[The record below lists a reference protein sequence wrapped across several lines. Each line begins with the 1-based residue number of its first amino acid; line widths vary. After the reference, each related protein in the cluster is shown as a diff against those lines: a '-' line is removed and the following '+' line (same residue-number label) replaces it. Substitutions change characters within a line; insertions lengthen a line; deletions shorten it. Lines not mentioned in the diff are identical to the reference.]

1 MSKYYK
7 NRIMGMGAWVVT
19 FLFLCLPVVWG
30 QAEVGTLTVS
40 GGGDPGTDYTYVD
53 NTYTILTEKALT
65 FSGTMTTTD
74 HIVVKEG
81 VTANVILNGVDIKL
95 TDGGGDE
102 GSVGTSAFFLKR
114 NANLTLTLQGNNTLQ
129 SGHKTA
135 GIQVEKGASI
145 TITGGGTLTSQGG
158 WGGAGIGAGAGT
170 SCGTILIKSG
180 TVNAYAGDW
189 AFGLGGGCFLN
200 MEPTKD
206 AIIQIEGGIVHAGGN
221 NWGSSSIM
229 GTIKI
234 SGGSVTTF
242 WHNNSSYKE
251 NAFGDITILGGSID
265 GWKISDNITVQG
277 GDFTNC
283 SFSGESFVMYK
294 GTITNTDGSNITAK
308 NVTVNGGEI
317 TITMPDSNEN
327 NAIGNN
333 DCTVTINGGKVN
345 VTAKVKNVNG
355 DPSGAGIAGTIRITG
370 GEIKAVATGRNGSG
384 IGGYGSTHNGV
395 QSNKSITIT
404 GGTIY
409 AEGGNVGIG
418 GGTNKKAELITITG
432 GTITAKGT
440 YSEDGSP
447 VGIGSGR
454 KSSESNG
461 IIITGGTINST
472 FKNSITNKDDA
483 PVYLGITPEIEN
495 VTDVSVDDKPY
506 YVPGNH
512 PVVNG
517 QAQDNKLYLYMTADK
532 HTITVRTKGGAI
544 TTYKAEYKAEG
555 NTTAEYFTIA
565 QEGVPNTPTEK
576 SVISFEDKDYTA
588 VYTPEEH
595 KWEVKLKIT
604 VKQTN
609 ARLRNAAMNSVQ
621 LVLTDDGQDLTYY
634 SDRQEV
640 GASDEY
646 TFTFSTKGLEVGT
659 YKLTAQYGGDK
670 EYQISAEVTKPLTIT
685 QADGTTAT
693 DYTEPED
700 LSATYE
706 DLLSDIPLGQGWA
719 WNDPN
724 TKVGKVGV
732 NEYPATFTPSDKN
745 YGTVSMNLSVTV
757 NKKEVTEA
765 PEGPAALD
773 AITYDPSRR
782 LTSITLDNNWIW
794 AEDDIVPDV
803 KTGEYT
809 AYYDTDYDNY
819 DWSSISGYNSEKHR
833 VEKKITLQV
842 NRADLTK
849 DDFTF
854 SVTEEDELTYDGQ
867 MKEATVTST
876 LNGIGDI
883 TVSYYDSEGTQLEA
897 APVNAGDYKVKISV
911 TEGDN
916 YNVIEG
922 LTNDSWGFTINR
934 ADLPTE
940 GLADYFTFTPPANL
954 LVDGLP
960 KEATVSVSGLDG
972 IGAITVNYYDAAGKK
987 LDAAPVSAGTYTVKI
1002 DIAEGINYN
1011 TVKELTL
1018 AGWNFTLTAPVVTSY
1033 QVTLQQTTGGTIFA
1047 TPATAEAGTTI
1058 TLSYDEDTNYDF
1070 AGWTVNEI
1078 TSGQSVSVS
1087 GNTFTMP
1094 ASDVTVS
1101 ARFFYD
1107 LPYVPEPDPVYYT
1120 VTLPTVEGAVTDP
1133 SAGDY
1138 EVEAWDSFGFYLT
1151 LDADYDQSQPV
1162 VITSRGETIEPRTSD
1177 GKYVIRYV
1185 RNDLEIRISGI
1196 EKNPDPVANEA
1207 IEAAT
1212 IEVRGGEGCLYLRLG
1227 MRREVGVYTFTGS
1240 LLRLFEAAPGDNRWT
1255 LPTGNYIVRIDG
1267 KSYKVAVR

>member
-1 MSKYYK
+1 M
-7 NRIMGMGAWVVT
+7 
-19 FLFLCLPVVWG
+19 
-30 QAEVGTLTVS
+30 
-40 GGGDPGTDYTYVD
+40 
-53 NTYTILTEKALT
+53 
-65 FSGTMTTTD
+65 
-74 HIVVKEG
+74 
-81 VTANVILNGVDIKL
+81 
-95 TDGGGDE
+95 
-102 GSVGTSAFFLKR
+102 
-114 NANLTLTLQGNNTLQ
+114 
-129 SGHKTA
+129 
-135 GIQVEKGASI
+135 
-145 TITGGGTLTSQGG
+145 
-158 WGGAGIGAGAGT
+158 
-170 SCGTILIKSG
+170 
-180 TVNAYAGDW
+180 
-189 AFGLGGGCFLN
+189 
-200 MEPTKD
+200 
-206 AIIQIEGGIVHAGGN
+206 
-221 NWGSSSIM
+221 
-229 GTIKI
+229 
-234 SGGSVTTF
+234 
-242 WHNNSSYKE
+242 
-251 NAFGDITILGGSID
+251 
-265 GWKISDNITVQG
+265 
-277 GDFTNC
+277 
-283 SFSGESFVMYK
+283 
-294 GTITNTDGSNITAK
+294 
-308 NVTVNGGEI
+308 
-317 TITMPDSNEN
+317 
-327 NAIGNN
+327 
-333 DCTVTINGGKVN
+333 
-345 VTAKVKNVNG
+345 
-355 DPSGAGIAGTIRITG
+355 
-370 GEIKAVATGRNGSG
+370 
-384 IGGYGSTHNGV
+384 
-395 QSNKSITIT
+395 
-404 GGTIY
+404 
-409 AEGGNVGIG
+409 
-418 GGTNKKAELITITG
+418 
-432 GTITAKGT
+432 
-440 YSEDGSP
+440 
-447 VGIGSGR
+447 
-454 KSSESNG
+454 
-461 IIITGGTINST
+461 
-472 FKNSITNKDDA
+472 
-483 PVYLGITPEIEN
+483 
-495 VTDVSVDDKPY
+495 
-506 YVPGNH
+506 
-512 PVVNG
+512 
-517 QAQDNKLYLYMTADK
+517 
-532 HTITVRTKGGAI
+532 
-544 TTYKAEYKAEG
+544 
-555 NTTAEYFTIA
+555 
-565 QEGVPNTPTEK
+565 
-576 SVISFEDKDYTA
+576 
-588 VYTPEEH
+588 
-595 KWEVKLKIT
+595 
-604 VKQTN
+604 
-609 ARLRNAAMNSVQ
+609 
-621 LVLTDDGQDLTYY
+621 
-634 SDRQEV
+634 
-640 GASDEY
+640 
-646 TFTFSTKGLEVGT
+646 EVGT
-659 YKLTAQYGGDK
+659 YTLTAQYGGDK
-670 EYQISAEVTKPLTIT
+670 EYQISDMITAPLTIT

-700 LSATYE
+700 LDATYE
-706 DLLSDIPLGQGWA
+706 DLLSDIPLGQSWV

-745 YGTVSMNLSVTV
+745 YGTVSKNLSVTV

-765 PEGPAALD
+765 PEGPAALE
-773 AITYDPSRR
+773 AITYDPSQT
-782 LTSITLDNNWIW
+782 LANVQLDNNWKW
-794 AEDDIVPDV
+794 VDETIVPDV

-819 DWSSISGYNSEKHR
+819 DWGSISGYNPEKYR

-842 NRADLTK
+842 NRADLASS
-849 DDFTF
+849 DFFITQPA
-854 SVTEEDELTYDGQ
+854 ELTYDGQ

-916 YNVIEG
+916 YNAIEG
-922 LTNDSWGFTINR
+922 LTNDSWVFTINR

-940 GLADYFTFTPPANL
+940 GLAGYFTFTPPTSL

-1107 LPYVPEPDPVYYT
+1107 PPYVPEPDPVYYT

-1162 VITSRGETIEPRTSD
+1162 VTTSRGETIEPCTSD

-1240 LLRLFEAAPGDNRWT
+1240 LLRFAEVAPGDSRWT